1 MEVVERADTAAMKA
15 TTRVVVCE
23 SWEDFKT
30 KIRDSYAE
38 ALYGR
43 YPVFRGHARAEWK
56 LASHWERKLAVL
68 QGNNR
73 DPKLLRDREHH
84 LEKFLQD
91 FKDLAVGLPSIRSRE
106 MDDLDWWAVGRHHGL
121 VTPLLDWTRSP
132 YVAAFFA
139 FSGLAEILCPGIT
152 TRGDIA
158 PQAFL
163 DVSSEAQA
171 AIWAFQIGDEIAE
184 DQNLQVLNPR
194 IDIGHRQRAQ
204 RGLFTR
210 LKHRVHFDL
219 EAYLESL
226 KLAEPAL
233 TKFIVPGSE
242 APRALTELRMMNLT
256 FATLFPDLEGA
267 ALQANFEAVALP
279 LMALAA
285 SEDA

>member
-1 MEVVERADTAAMKA
+1 
-15 TTRVVVCE
+15 
-23 SWEDFKT
+23 
-30 KIRDSYAE
+30 
-38 ALYGR
+38 
-43 YPVFRGHARAEWK
+43 
-56 LASHWERKLAVL
+56 
-68 QGNNR
+68 
-73 DPKLLRDREHH
+73 
-84 LEKFLQD
+84 
-91 FKDLAVGLPSIRSRE
+91 